1 MRWICFLRVFFFKQ
15 KTAYEMRISDWSSDV
30 CVPASG
36 GRHPRGERPPERED
50 QLQGARAQSRQDAL
64 AAGRGQARGGGGDR
78 RLEEAGTRRKAG
90 SPAVGRGY
98 FQACGRGDSARPC
111 GTAAAPPATKTKKN
125 PSRPK

>member
-1 MRWICFLRVFFFKQ
+1 
-15 KTAYEMRISDWSSDV
+15 MRISDWSSDV
-30 CVPASG
+30 CSSDL
-36 GRHPRGERPPERED
+36 D

-98 FQACGRGDSARPC
+98 FPACGRGDSARPC
-111 GTAAAPPATKTKKN
+111 VTAAATSAQQTTDRKSVVSGKSVSVRVDLGGSRIIKKTKKIHQQL
-125 PSRPK
+125 R

>member
-1 MRWICFLRVFFFKQ
+1 MNGDHLDLNVLAHSFPKRL
-15 KTAYEMRISDWSSDV
+15 SSDL
-30 CVPASG
+30 
-36 GRHPRGERPPERED
+36 PERED

-98 FQACGRGDSARPC
+98 FPACGRGDSARPC
-111 GTAAAPPATKTKKN
+111 VTAAATRSEEHTSELQSLMRNPYAVFGLQKKTN
-125 PSRPK
+125 